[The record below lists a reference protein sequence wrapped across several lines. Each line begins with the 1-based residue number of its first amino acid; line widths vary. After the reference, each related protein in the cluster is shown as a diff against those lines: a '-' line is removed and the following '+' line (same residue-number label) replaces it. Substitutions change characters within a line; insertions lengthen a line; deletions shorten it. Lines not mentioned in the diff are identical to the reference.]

1 MKKALLLAGV
11 ILLFYACKEK
21 KSGKEIK
28 KENSQEQVVQQK
40 AKNDTIIV
48 KRKTEN
54 AGELVYFPVVRKDTI
69 GFEVIF
75 TNVTD
80 GSRIA
85 EIHFKNT
92 LPYSTQYRFL
102 ELIFRKASEEASFFR
117 LGFIDIN
124 TLPET
129 GDLAIAVTRQ
139 LLQENE
145 DLEEQLK
152 DYENVSDLLMGTKIT
167 SDFNALLQ
175 PYRMKVN
182 EYDLEK
188 VFLMDRKYLSEE
200 VELETP
206 SGEIPD
212 KVLEA
217 IVWIK
222 VVQAQGKGE

>member
-11 ILLFYACKEK
+11 ILLLYACKEK
-21 KSGKEIK
+21 KPGKEIK
-28 KENSQEQVVQQK
+28 KENPEEQTIQQE
-40 AKNDTIIV
+40 AKNDTIII

-54 AGELVYFPVVRKDTI
+54 ARELVYFPVVRKDTI

-75 TNVTD
+75 TDVTD
-80 GSRIA
+80 GSRVA
-85 EIHFKNT
+85 EIHFQNT
-92 LPYSTQYRFL
+92 LSYNTQYRFL
-102 ELIFRKASEEASFFR
+102 ELIFGKASEEVSFSR

-145 DLEEQLK
+145 NLEEQLK
-152 DYENVSDLLMGTKIT
+152 DYEKVSDLLMGTKIT

-175 PYRMKVN
+175 PYQMKVN

-188 VFLMDRKYLSEE
+188 VFLMNRTHLSKEAK
-200 VELETP
+200 LETRP
-206 SGEIPD
+206 EEIPD

-222 VVQAQGKGE
+222 VVQTKEKGE